1 MLDSLLLP
9 PPADATVARSHG
21 TGSHGTGQHGT
32 RAHGVRSRGASNGA
46 QMVQRFAA
54 SEGIALHPAAVTLA
68 SGARVMVDGLDED
81 ETLFVEAHA
90 APGPLTHLDLV
101 RLTQDVF
108 TAFGSIVDA
117 DGLVPYLDYATPTM
131 GDTLGAALQDLLAKK
146 QTPQQFFQTLQKDYG
161 TYSEK
166 NG

>member
-108 TAFGSIVDA
+108 TLALLRHHRPEARAVVLLTDEAARVTLAARIA
-117 DGLVPYLDYATPTM
+117 DTP
-131 GDTLGAALQDLLAKK
+131 AAGHVELRVC
-146 QTPQQFFQTLQKDYG
+146 P
-161 TYSEK
+161 
-166 NG
+166 